1 MSYMPKRKKRTYTPE
16 QRADAV
22 QMAREVGNMAEVARR
37 LDLTPSVVRN
47 WVLKAD
53 IEDGRG
59 PEGALN
65 QDERAE
71 LTQLRRRNR
80 QLEMEQ
86 RFLKKAAAFFAKES
100 DSN

>member
-1 MSYMPKRKKRTYTPE
+1 MSYMPKRKKRTYTSE

-22 QMAREVGNMAEVARR
+22 QMARELGNMAEVARR

-71 LTQLRRRNR
+71 LAQLRRRNR
-80 QLEMEQ
+80 QLEMEH
-86 RFLKKAAAFFAKES
+86 RFLKKAAVFFAKES
-100 DSN
+100 DTN

>member
-1 MSYMPKRKKRTYTPE
+1 MPKRKKRTYTSE

-22 QMAREVGNMAEVARR
+22 QMARELGNMAEVARR

-59 PEGALN
+59 PEGALR
-65 QDERAE
+65 DGPRKRSHA
-71 LTQLRRRNR
+71 L
-80 QLEMEQ
+80 
-86 RFLKKAAAFFAKES
+86 S
-100 DSN
+100 